1 MSNFFPDNAFDPLFG
16 PLIES
21 HPMGSPAIPCG
32 QCGTPIVEA
41 DLESGA
47 AIHLKGRSF
56 CGACKADAA
65 KAFSIEDLTSTKSAS
80 AGKPPAPPA
89 PPVKKKPPAAP
100 PGPPEPSR
108 LQTRRRPSLPSA
120 SPRHPLTLPL
130 LGGLGAAAAVG
141 GLIFFIVGSR
151 NPDPPRGAATNP
163 APVPAAQP
171 DPALSP
177 AEQARQLFKQ
187 VETLARNA
195 DIPPDEIL
203 ARLDKMLPALKGT
216 EYAAKAADFR
226 QAIQKERDAA
236 RGALELEPV
245 IAELKKNVAA
255 DPEFRNFP
263 ALRDQFQKARDLA
276 ARSAPARTPE
286 IQRLQ
291 SDYNTRYEKAAEP
304 YYAEIHEAATVYAD
318 ERRYADALKKIETFP
333 AHLRHS
339 GTWKGLAQ
347 LKADVEKRAKIL
359 PPKK

>member
-1 MSNFFPDNAFDPLFG
+1 
-16 PLIES
+16 
-21 HPMGSPAIPCG
+21 MGTQAIPCG
-32 QCGTPIVEA
+32 QCGTPIEEA

-47 AIHLKGRSF
+47 AIRLKGRNF

-65 KAFSIEDLTSTKSAS
+65 KAFSIQDLTS
-80 AGKPPAPPA
+80 GKAAPPG
-89 PPVKKKPPAAP
+89 KRPPAAP
-100 PGPPEPSR
+100 VRAPAPPPPPRVKPQPAEPPPPAPEPSR
-108 LQTRRRPSLPSA
+108 LQSRRRPAPPSA
-120 SPRHPLTLPL
+120 SARNPLTLPI

-141 GLIFFIVGSR
+141 GFIFFIVGTRSP
-151 NPDPPRGAATNP
+151 NPLPSPGTGPAP
-163 APVPAAQP
+163 APVVQP

-195 DIPPDEIL
+195 DIPPDEVL
-203 ARLDKMLPALKGT
+203 ARLDKLLPALKGT
-216 EYAAKAADFR
+216 EFALKAADIR

-263 ALRDQFQKARDLA
+263 ALRDQFQKVRDLA

-291 SDYNTRYEKAAEP
+291 SDYTTRYEKAAEP
-304 YYAEIHEAATVYAD
+304 FYAEIHEAATVYAD

>member
-1 MSNFFPDNAFDPLFG
+1 M
-16 PLIES
+16 
-21 HPMGSPAIPCG
+21 
-32 QCGTPIVEA
+32 
-41 DLESGA
+41 
-47 AIHLKGRSF
+47 
-56 CGACKADAA
+56 
-65 KAFSIEDLTSTKSAS
+65 EDLTSSKNAPP
-80 AGKPPAPPA
+80 GKPPAAAARALASPPA
-89 PPVKKKPPAAP
+89 TPMKKQPAGTPPA
-100 PGPPEPSR
+100 PEPSR
-108 LQTRRRPSLPSA
+108 LQTRRRPTLPSA
-120 SPRHPLTLPL
+120 SPRNPLTLPL

-141 GLIFFIVGSR
+141 GLIFFLVGSR
-151 NPDPPRGAATNP
+151 DPSPPPGTGTGPLP
-163 APVPAAQP
+163 APVVQP

-195 DIPPDEIL
+195 DIPPDEVL
-203 ARLDKMLPALKGT
+203 TRLDKLLPALKGT
-216 EYAAKAADFR
+216 EYAAKAADIR
-226 QAIQKERDAA
+226 QLIQKERDAA
-236 RGALELEPV
+236 RGALELEPI
-245 IAELKKNVAA
+245 IAELKKHVAA

-291 SDYNTRYEKAAEP
+291 SDYNGRYEKAAEP
-304 YYAEIHEAATVYAD
+304 FYAEIHEAATVYAD